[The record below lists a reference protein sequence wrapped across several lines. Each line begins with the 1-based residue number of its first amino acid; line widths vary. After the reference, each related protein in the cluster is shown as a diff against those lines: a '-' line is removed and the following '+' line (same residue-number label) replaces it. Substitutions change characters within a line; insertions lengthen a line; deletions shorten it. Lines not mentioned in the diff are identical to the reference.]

1 MSKSNKGYL
10 ILPYTV
16 YSDPRLEL
24 VDKLIFAR
32 IHGLT
37 KDEGYCWAS
46 NAFLGKELGKTS
58 NYISKVISKLKA
70 CGYIDVEVDVNNNNS
85 KRRKIYVNENVLDIF
100 YDNED
105 INEDDMGISL

>member
-1 MSKSNKGYL
+1 MSKSNKGYM

-16 YSDPRLEL
+16 YSDPRLEI
-24 VDKLIFAR
+24 VDKLIFTR
-32 IHGLT
+32 IYGLT

-58 NYISKVISKLKA
+58 NYISKVISKLKM
-70 CGYIDVEVDVNNNNS
+70 CGYIDVEVDVKSNNS
-85 KRRKIYVNENVLDIF
+85 KRRKIYVNEEVLDIIF
-100 YDNED
+100 DNED